1 MPNPGGKTRII
12 EDYSLRI
19 GKVDLILNTQI
30 AIGEIATVFR
40 ETSTVWDQDDVDE
53 FDRIATQQNTMGIA
67 QQFDLYV
74 SANTPGNQDHFH
86 IIPKEDAELALSMEI
101 NPSLRQLL
109 QNRSTWKGE
118 GQHAK
123 HTCCKRHPNVDL
135 QFTTVRTRQEDDI
148 GNGLSPGKTDMAAVL
163 RAIREIRPGESIRYQ
178 HVDFRTDR
186 KYP

>member
-67 QQFDLYV
+67 QQFY
-74 SANTPGNQDHFH
+74 S
-86 IIPKEDAELALSMEI
+86 
-101 NPSLRQLL
+101 
-109 QNRSTWKGE
+109 
-118 GQHAK
+118 
-123 HTCCKRHPNVDL
+123 CK
-135 QFTTVRTRQEDDI
+135 
-148 GNGLSPGKTDMAAVL
+148 
-163 RAIREIRPGESIRYQ
+163 
-178 HVDFRTDR
+178 
-186 KYP
+186 